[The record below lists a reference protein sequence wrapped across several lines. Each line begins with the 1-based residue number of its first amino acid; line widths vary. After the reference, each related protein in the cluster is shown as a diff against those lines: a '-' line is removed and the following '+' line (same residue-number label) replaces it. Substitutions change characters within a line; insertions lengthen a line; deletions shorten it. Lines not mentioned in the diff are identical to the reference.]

1 MANTQWLDRSHPQTL
16 YMATVLLYV
25 NAVFWAIAI
34 LLGVPW
40 ALIPAVAAMLA
51 GLGLANE
58 KRLGYWGALAI
69 ATIDLLYFLYAI
81 LVGLASLGLVINLLF
96 AVVLFALLVHPMT
109 RNYERIWFKKLN
121 RGSRGNRGYRR

>member
-1 MANTQWLDRSHPQTL
+1 VANTQWLDRSHPQTL